1 MDLNIEPLL
10 NMTFDENG
18 INEFFT
24 LYQNK
29 LEQDLNA
36 LNLALNVKEQINANE
51 NLLLFEDYAKINE
64 EIQIYTKLLD
74 LNQIYENFQKLK
86 SHFENK
92 IDVITKDIDLIKHSL
107 KKAIQINQNI
117 YDFIDGIT
125 QTVLMQLEDTN
136 ISDFSSSYQAT
147 FKTFSKEMLEKIYLT
162 LTSLAEKNF
171 LPFNIEAM
179 SFIQQKTNLPL
190 IKLSFVLKIYCFKL

>member
-29 LEQDLNA
+29 IEQDLNA
-36 LNLALNVKEQINANE
+36 LNLALDVKEQIKANE
-51 NLLLFEDYAKINE
+51 NLLLCEDYGKINE
-64 EIQIYTKLLD
+64 EIQIYTKLLE
-74 LNQIYENFQKLK
+74 LNQIYENFQKLRN
-86 SHFENK
+86 HFETN
-92 IDVITKDIDLIKHSL
+92 TKDSDLIKYPI
-107 KKAIQINQNI
+107 KKASQINQNI
-117 YDFIDGIT
+117 YDLIDGII
-125 QTVLMQLEDTN
+125 QTVLTQLEEIN
-136 ISDFSSSYQAT
+136 ISDFSSTYKST

-162 LTSLAEKNF
+162 LNSFAEKFF
-171 LPFNIEAM
+171 LPFNIDAM

-190 IKLSFVLKIYCFKL
+190 IKSFFI